1 MWPICLGE
9 HKVLKKPIGA
19 NPLIVGVSLIKYQE
33 LGAIVGLYPILSMSG
48 HQFLE

>member
-19 NPLIVGVSLIKYQE
+19 NPLIVGVCLVKYQE
-33 LGAIVGLYPILSMSG
+33 LGANVGFYPIPSMSG
-48 HQFLE
+48 HRFLE